1 MIVLSTYDILY
12 DRVFCDPASVILLLL
27 AWVFFF
33 AHALKHFLR
42 TSVLMS
48 LEISGKAVF
57 STELALGL
65 ALFLFVFLK
74 VSELDLSATNLAGD
88 KPGLAFVP
96 DVVW

>member
-1 MIVLSTYDILY
+1 
-12 DRVFCDPASVILLLL
+12 
-27 AWVFFF
+27 
-33 AHALKHFLR
+33 
-42 TSVLMS
+42 MS

-74 VSELDLSATNLAGD
+74 VSELDLSATILAVD